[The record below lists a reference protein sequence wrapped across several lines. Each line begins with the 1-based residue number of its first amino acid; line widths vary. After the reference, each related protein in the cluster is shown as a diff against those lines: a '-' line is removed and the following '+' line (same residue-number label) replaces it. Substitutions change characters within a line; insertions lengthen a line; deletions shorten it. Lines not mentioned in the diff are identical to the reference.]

1 MTPTEGAAVARLGYL
16 LIPVLGVLWATV
28 VDLIRREIPDWVPAC
43 LVLWAIVAEA
53 LGFLPFPWD
62 SLILGCATGLLVGAI
77 GFRLRSF
84 GGGDVKLLAG
94 LGAGIGFS
102 AVWTLLFWM
111 AIAGGILGLIAKCRG
126 ERELAFAPAI
136 AAGLLAVIVS
146 EALA

>member
-1 MTPTEGAAVARLGYL
+1 MISADGATAARLGYL
-16 LIPVLGVLWATV
+16 VMPLFAVIWATV
-28 VDLIRREIPDWVPAC
+28 VDLIRREIPDWISAA
-43 LVLWAIVAEA
+43 LVLWAIIAES

-62 SLILGCATGLLVGAI
+62 SLILGCATGLLAGAI

-102 AVWTLLFWM
+102 ATWTLLFWT
-111 AIAGGILGLIAKCRG
+111 ALAGGMLGLIAKCRG

-146 EALA
+146 ESLP

>member
-1 MTPTEGAAVARLGYL
+1 MISTDGVTAVRLGYL
-16 LIPVLGVLWATV
+16 VMPLLGVVWAVV
-28 VDLIRREIPDWVPAC
+28 VDLIHREIPDWISVG
-43 LVLWAIVAEA
+43 LVLWALIAQS
-53 LGFLPFPWD
+53 LGFLPFPWN

-77 GFRLRSF
+77 GFRLRSL

-94 LGAGIGFS
+94 LGAAIGLS

-111 AIAGGILGLIAKCRG
+111 AIAGGILGLIAKYRG